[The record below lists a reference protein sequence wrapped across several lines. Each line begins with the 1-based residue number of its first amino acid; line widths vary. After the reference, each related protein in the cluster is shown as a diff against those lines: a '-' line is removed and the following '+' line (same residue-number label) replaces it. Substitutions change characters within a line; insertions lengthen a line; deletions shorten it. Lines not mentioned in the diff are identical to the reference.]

1 VLIIFSFNRVAYLSY
16 IRYLLYEK
24 NNFLLITLIFLFT
37 NQFSERKE
45 RKRMWKKSMW
55 AKKRGK
61 KRMAFNPYLD
71 KKKKDKPSSKMAKEE
86 REGVRK
92 MRRDYKKQNKRNMKK
107 LGIKPTKV
115 KKA

>member
-1 VLIIFSFNRVAYLSY
+1 MKKIFS
-16 IRYLLYEK
+16 YLL
-24 NNFLLITLIFLFT
+24 LFLFFIQT
-37 NQFSERKE
+37 PLEAQFSERKE
-45 RKRMWKKSMW
+45 RKRIWKKSMR

-86 REGVRK
+86 REGTRK
-92 MRRDYKKQNKRNMKK
+92 MKRDFKKQNKRNMKK